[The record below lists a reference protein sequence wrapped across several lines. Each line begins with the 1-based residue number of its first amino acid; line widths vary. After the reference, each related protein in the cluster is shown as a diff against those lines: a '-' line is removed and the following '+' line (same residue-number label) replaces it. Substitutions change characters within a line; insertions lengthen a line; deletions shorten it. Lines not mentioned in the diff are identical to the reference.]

1 MVHESTL
8 VALRSSISP
17 RSRIPVAAFELAAE
31 ALKSPVAR
39 PRLNLGP
46 MVFGAAQA
54 KGLRPYMEDRHII
67 IPHMVPRGSSG
78 APMPDDTPRSFAAV
92 YDG

>member
-1 MVHESTL
+1 M
-8 VALRSSISP
+8 AD
-17 RSRIPVAAFELAAE
+17 FELAAE
-31 ALKSPVAR
+31 ALRSPVAR
-39 PRLNLGP
+39 RQLNLGP
-46 MVFGAAQA
+46 IMYGAAQA

-67 IPHMVPRGSSG
+67 LSHMLPRGSSG